1 MVTINLDS
9 VGAGCGSEWHGMVR
23 QSRRCKVS
31 SGMERLGLLGQGSHG
46 KEQLKGRKERRQ
58 DERIYK

>member
-1 MVTINLDS
+1 
-9 VGAGCGSEWHGMVR
+9 
-23 QSRRCKVS
+23 
-31 SGMERLGLLGQGSHG
+31 MERLGLLGQGSHG